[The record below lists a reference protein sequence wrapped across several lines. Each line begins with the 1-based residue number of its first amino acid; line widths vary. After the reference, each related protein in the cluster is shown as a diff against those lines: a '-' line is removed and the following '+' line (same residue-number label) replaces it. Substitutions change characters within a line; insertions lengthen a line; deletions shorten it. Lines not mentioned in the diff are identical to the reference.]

1 MYLNGEGVPQDHV
14 QAYKWL
20 VLAAAQGDEK
30 PTEFRDKL
38 AEKMTPS
45 QIQEGYL
52 VELFSKKQ
60 IVFMNTVSHFLTED

>member
-20 VLAAAQGDEK
+20 VLAAAQGDEN

-45 QIQEGYL
+45 QIQEG
-52 VELFSKKQ
+52 
-60 IVFMNTVSHFLTED
+60 